1 MKLYDRAVR
10 PSRDVFSL
18 PSEGEAE
25 FPLSQFFSY
34 ALGGIALVA
43 AFAFAGHYMGQ
54 NAAARTLPE
63 LDLRPV
69 ESSPVSSIST
79 KASLLA
85 MPFKLEALPGSG
97 RQNEQIVQLASK
109 GDFYIDE
116 TILPNEDTSARL
128 ASLPVTTPPAW
139 KLEEFLQA
147 SSGSEEPGPGRAQ
160 ETPGGA
166 SRACPLP
173 SITRRARSSEL
184 GQLAVARVI
193 LNRVRDPGYPKTI
206 CGVVYQGA
214 DKGHGCQFSFAC
226 DGRAEQPRSGK
237 AWDEARQIASRAM
250 AGEADVK
257 IISTATH
264 YHADYVQPR
273 WAGTMKRLIKIGRH
287 VFYRDS

>member
-1 MKLYDRAVR
+1 MKLYDRGVR

-18 PSEGEAE
+18 PSEGEGE

-54 NAAARTLPE
+54 NAAARSLPE

-85 MPFKLEALPGSG
+85 MPFEMEALPGSG
-97 RQNEQIVQLASK
+97 RQNEQIVQLATK
-109 GDFYIDE
+109 GDFYIDD
-116 TILPNEDTSARL
+116 TILPNEDTTARL
-128 ASLPVTTPPAW
+128 ASLSVTTPPSW
-139 KLEEFLQA
+139 KLEESFKLRQDQKNKVLA
-147 SSGSEEPGPGRAQ
+147 ERKKRLAEQSCLATAVYYE
-160 ETPGGA
+160 
-166 SRACPLP
+166 
-173 SITRRARSSEL
+173 ARSESEL
-184 GQLAVARVI
+184 GQLAVAKVI

>member
-1 MKLYDRAVR
+1 MYDRGVR

-18 PSEGEAE
+18 PSEGEGE

-54 NAAARTLPE
+54 NAAARSLPE

-85 MPFKLEALPGSG
+85 MPFEMEALPGSG
-97 RQNEQIVQLASK
+97 RQNEQIVQLATK
-109 GDFYIDE
+109 GDFYIDD
-116 TILPNEDTSARL
+116 TILPNEDTTARL
-128 ASLPVTTPPAW
+128 ASLSVTTPPSW
-139 KLEEFLQA
+139 KLEESFKLRQDQKNKVLA
-147 SSGSEEPGPGRAQ
+147 ERKKRLAEQSCLATAVYYE
-160 ETPGGA
+160 
-166 SRACPLP
+166 
-173 SITRRARSSEL
+173 ARSESEL
-184 GQLAVARVI
+184 GQLAVAKVI

>member
-1 MKLYDRAVR
+1 MKLYDRGVR

-18 PSEGEAE
+18 PSEGEGE

-54 NAAARTLPE
+54 NAAARSLPE

-85 MPFKLEALPGSG
+85 MPFEMEALPGSG
-97 RQNEQIVQLASK
+97 RQNEQIVQLATK
-109 GDFYIDE
+109 GDFYIDD
-116 TILPNEDTSARL
+116 TILPNEDTTARL
-128 ASLPVTTPPAW
+128 ASLSVTTPPSW
-139 KLEEFLQA
+139 KLEESFKLRQDQKNKVLA
-147 SSGSEEPGPGRAQ
+147 ERKKRLAEQSCLATAVYYE
-160 ETPGGA
+160 
-166 SRACPLP
+166 
-173 SITRRARSSEL
+173 ARSELEL
-184 GQLAVARVI
+184 GQLAVAKVI

>member
-1 MKLYDRAVR
+1 MKLYDRGVR
-10 PSRDVFSL
+10 PSRDVFSP
-18 PSEGEAE
+18 PSEGEGE

-54 NAAARTLPE
+54 NAAARSLPE

-85 MPFKLEALPGSG
+85 MPFEMEALPGSG
-97 RQNEQIVQLASK
+97 RQNEQIVELATK
-109 GDFYIDE
+109 GDFYIDD
-116 TILPNEDTSARL
+116 TILPNEDTTARL
-128 ASLPVTTPPAW
+128 ASLSVTTPPSW
-139 KLEEFLQA
+139 KLEESFKLRQDQKNKVLA
-147 SSGSEEPGPGRAQ
+147 ERKKRLAEQSCLATAVYYE
-160 ETPGGA
+160 
-166 SRACPLP
+166 
-173 SITRRARSSEL
+173 ARSESEL
-184 GQLAVARVI
+184 GQLAVAKVI

>member
-1 MKLYDRAVR
+1 VKLYDRGVR

-18 PSEGEAE
+18 PSEGEGE

-54 NAAARTLPE
+54 NAAARSLPE

-85 MPFKLEALPGSG
+85 MPFEMEALPGSG
-97 RQNEQIVQLASK
+97 RQNEQIVQLATK
-109 GDFYIDE
+109 GDFYIDD
-116 TILPNEDTSARL
+116 TILPNEDTTARL
-128 ASLPVTTPPAW
+128 ASLSVTTPPSW
-139 KLEEFLQA
+139 KLEESFKLRQDQKNKVLA
-147 SSGSEEPGPGRAQ
+147 ERKKRLAEQSCLATAVYYE
-160 ETPGGA
+160 
-166 SRACPLP
+166 
-173 SITRRARSSEL
+173 ARSESEL
-184 GQLAVARVI
+184 GQLAVAKVI

>member
-1 MKLYDRAVR
+1 L
-10 PSRDVFSL
+10 
-18 PSEGEAE
+18 E
-25 FPLSQFFSY
+25 FRLSQFFSY

-54 NAAARTLPE
+54 NAAAKSLPE
-63 LDLRPV
+63 IDLQPV

-85 MPFKLEALPGSG
+85 MPFKLEALPAGV
-97 RQNEQIVQLASK
+97 RQDEQVVQLASK
-109 GDFYIDE
+109 GDFFVDE

-139 KLEEFLQA
+139 KLEESFKLRQDQK
-147 SSGSEEPGPGRAQ
+147 AQ
-160 ETPGGA
+160 VLAERKKRLAEQSCLATA
-166 SRACPLP
+166 VYYE
-173 SITRRARSSEL
+173 ARSESEL
-184 GQLAVARVI
+184 GQLAVAKVI

-214 DKGHGCQFSFAC
+214 DRGHGCQFSFAC

-250 AGEADVK
+250 AGEGDVK

>member
-1 MKLYDRAVR
+1 MKLYDRGVR

-18 PSEGEAE
+18 PSEGEGE

-54 NAAARTLPE
+54 NAAARSLPE

-85 MPFKLEALPGSG
+85 MPFEMEALPGIG
-97 RQNEQIVQLASK
+97 RQNEQIVQLATK
-109 GDFYIDE
+109 GDFYIDD
-116 TILPNEDTSARL
+116 TILPNEDTTARL
-128 ASLPVTTPPAW
+128 ASLSVTTPPSW
-139 KLEEFLQA
+139 KLEESFKLRQDQKNKVLA
-147 SSGSEEPGPGRAQ
+147 ERKKRLAEQSCLATAVYYE
-160 ETPGGA
+160 
-166 SRACPLP
+166 
-173 SITRRARSSEL
+173 ARSESEL
-184 GQLAVARVI
+184 GQLAVAKVI